1 MRKKVKICLGC
12 LREISIHTGICPYC
26 GFDPLKSENPKFLR
40 VGTRLAKRYTVG
52 KMLGEGGFGIT
63 YTGYD
68 NKEKRPVA
76 IKEYF
81 PANIVSRDTN
91 SGRSQKISCFDG
103 KDGKYFQE
111 GIERFKKEAKTLEKA
126 AFCNHVVQ
134 IYDYFE
140 ENETGYIVME
150 YVPGITVWQQ
160 VEKQGV
166 FQPGEMLALLEPLMR
181 DLQKLHEKGF
191 LHRDISPDNMILRPD
206 GVVKLIDFG
215 AARKAE
221 VDAQGSQKSMTV
233 VVRQQYAP
241 REQFSRNGR
250 QGPWTDIYSL
260 SATMYYMLTGKVP
273 VSALERESETASR
286 KMQENLNRIS
296 PALAEVLE
304 KGMAFQPEDRY
315 SDFTVFLHALK
326 EAVPMEKERTRIEKT
341 VYFNREKKGRKVL
354 PLWKKRQILIGV
366 SAACILVLGSV
377 IAWQKMSGEK
387 AAPVTETVRMTS
399 PEPSAETEALIT
411 MPRVE
416 GERLEEALQRIK
428 QADDSLSV
436 VVEKQ
441 YSETAKDRIVS
452 QSIAPGEQYKKGNKP
467 DVTIVVSKGIEKIK
481 VPNVVGKSLSEAKAV
496 LKASG
501 LKISLKKVFSN
512 DEKNS
517 ILKQKENG
525 KVKKGSVIHLTVS
538 KGTKTPAKTGN
549 STSQSRAAEKTGG
562 IQIITD

>member
-1 MRKKVKICLGC
+1 M
-12 LREISIHTGICPYC
+12 
-26 GFDPLKSENPKFLR
+26 
-40 VGTRLAKRYTVG
+40 GTRLAKRYTVG

-134 IYDYFE
+134 IYDYCE

-304 KGMAFQPEDRY
+304 KGMALQPEDRY

-326 EAVPMEKERTRIEKT
+326 EAVPMEKERPRIEKT

-366 SAACILVLGSV
+366 SAACILVLGSA

-387 AAPVTETVRMTS
+387 TATVTETVHMTS
-399 PEPSAETEALIT
+399 PEPTAETEALIT

-452 QSIAPGEQYKKGNKP
+452 QSIAPGEQYKKGNKT

>member
-354 PLWKKRQILIGV
+354 PLWKKRRILIGV
-366 SAACILVLGSV
+366 SAACILVLGSA

-387 AAPVTETVRMTS
+387 TATVTETVHMTS

-452 QSIAPGEQYKKGNKP
+452 QSIAPGEQYKKGNKT

-501 LKISLKKVFSN
+501 LKISLKKV
-512 DEKNS
+512 
-517 ILKQKENG
+517 
-525 KVKKGSVIHLTVS
+525 
-538 KGTKTPAKTGN
+538 
-549 STSQSRAAEKTGG
+549 
-562 IQIITD
+562 

>member
-40 VGTRLAKRYTVG
+40 VGTRLVKRYTVG

-166 FQPGEMLALLEPLMR
+166 FQPWEMLALLEPLMR

-233 VVRQQYAP
+233 VVHQQYAP

-366 SAACILVLGSV
+366 SAACILVLGSA

-387 AAPVTETVRMTS
+387 TATVTETVHMTS

-452 QSIAPGEQYKKGNKP
+452 QSIAPGEQYKKGNKT

>member
-52 KMLGEGGFGIT
+52 KTLGEGGFGIT

-111 GIERFKKEAKTLEKA
+111 GIERLKKEAKTLEKA

-366 SAACILVLGSV
+366 SAACILVLGSA

-387 AAPVTETVRMTS
+387 TATVTETVHMTS

-452 QSIAPGEQYKKGNKP
+452 QSIAPGEQYKKGNKT
-467 DVTIVVSKGIEKIK
+467 DVTIVVSKGIEKVK

>member
-1 MRKKVKICLGC
+1 MSGMSARDLYSYWNLPVLWV
-12 LREISIHTGICPYC
+12 
-26 GFDPLKSENPKFLR
+26 DPLKSENPKFLR

-452 QSIAPGEQYKKGNKP
+452 QSIAPGEQYKKGNKT

>member
-12 LREISIHTGICPYC
+12 LREISIHSGICPYC
-26 GFDPLKSENPKFLR
+26 GFDPLKSENPRFLR

-52 KMLGEGGFGIT
+52 KTLGEGGFGIT

-81 PANIVSRDTN
+81 PASIVSRDTN

-126 AFCNHVVQ
+126 AFCSHVVQ

-166 FQPGEMLALLEPLMR
+166 FRPLEMLALLEPLMR
-181 DLQKLHEKGF
+181 DLQKLHEKGL

-215 AARKAE
+215 AARKTE
-221 VDAQGSQKSMTV
+221 IDAQGSQKSMTV

-250 QGPWTDIYSL
+250 QGPWTDIYSF

-286 KMQENLNRIS
+286 KMQEYLNRIS

-315 SDFTVFLHALK
+315 SDLTAFLHALK

-354 PLWKKRQILIGV
+354 PLWKKRRILIGV
-366 SAACILVLGSV
+366 SAACILVLGSA
-377 IAWQKMSGEK
+377 IICQKMSGEK
-387 AAPVTETVRMTS
+387 VTPVTETVRLTS

-441 YSETAKDRIVS
+441 YSETTKDRIVS
-452 QSIAPGEQYKKGNKP
+452 QSIAPGEQYKKGNKT
-467 DVTIVVSKGIEKIK
+467 DVTIVVSKGVEKVK
-481 VPNVVGKSLSEAKAV
+481 VPNVAGKSLSEAKAV
-496 LKASG
+496 LKTSG

>member
-1 MRKKVKICLGC
+1 MGSPIPDTITKKNGRLPSKNIFLPISYHGIPIPGVLRKSPVSTEKM
-12 LREISIHTGICPYC
+12 ENIS
-26 GFDPLKSENPKFLR
+26 K
-40 VGTRLAKRYTVG
+40 
-52 KMLGEGGFGIT
+52 
-63 YTGYD
+63 
-68 NKEKRPVA
+68 KEL
-76 IKEYF
+76 
-81 PANIVSRDTN
+81 
-91 SGRSQKISCFDG
+91 SGL
-103 KDGKYFQE
+103 
-111 GIERFKKEAKTLEKA
+111 KKEAKTLEKA

-354 PLWKKRQILIGV
+354 PLWKKRRILIGV
-366 SAACILVLGSV
+366 SAACILVLGST

-387 AAPVTETVRMTS
+387 TATLTETVHMTS

-428 QADDSLSV
+428 QADDSLPV

-452 QSIAPGEQYKKGNKP
+452 QSIAPGEQYKKGNKT
-467 DVTIVVSKGIEKIK
+467 DVTIVVSKGIEKVK

>member
-12 LREISIHTGICPYC
+12 LREISIHSGICPYC
-26 GFDPLKSENPKFLR
+26 GFDPLKSENPRFLR
-40 VGTRLAKRYTVG
+40 AGTRLAKRYTVG
-52 KMLGEGGFGIT
+52 KTLGEGGFGIT

-166 FQPGEMLALLEPLMR
+166 FRPGEMLALLEPLMR
-181 DLQKLHEKGF
+181 DLQKLHEKGL

-273 VSALERESETASR
+273 VSALERESEMASW

-354 PLWKKRQILIGV
+354 PLWKKRRILIGV
-366 SAACILVLGSV
+366 SAACILVLGSA

-387 AAPVTETVRMTS
+387 TATVTETVHMTS

-452 QSIAPGEQYKKGNKP
+452 QSIAPGEQYKKGNKT
-467 DVTIVVSKGIEKIK
+467 DVTIVVSKGIEKVK

>member
-1 MRKKVKICLGC
+1 M
-12 LREISIHTGICPYC
+12 
-26 GFDPLKSENPKFLR
+26 
-40 VGTRLAKRYTVG
+40 
-52 KMLGEGGFGIT
+52 
-63 YTGYD
+63 
-68 NKEKRPVA
+68 
-76 IKEYF
+76 
-81 PANIVSRDTN
+81 
-91 SGRSQKISCFDG
+91 
-103 KDGKYFQE
+103 
-111 GIERFKKEAKTLEKA
+111 
-126 AFCNHVVQ
+126 
-134 IYDYFE
+134 
-140 ENETGYIVME
+140 ME

-341 VYFNREKKGRKVL
+341 VYFNWEKKGRKVL

-452 QSIAPGEQYKKGNKP
+452 QSIAPGEQYKKGNKT